1 MKNNLLW
8 KLIVVLAL
16 TALAAWYL
24 WPSASFYSKSPE
36 ARAELLKQHP
46 DLSKKIVNL
55 GLDLQGGMRLVL
67 EVQKSSID
75 KNDKDLLDRAYT
87 VMENRVN
94 GLGVAEPTI
103 QKQNDNRLIIELPG
117 LTDSKSA
124 KSIIGST
131 AQLEFKI
138 LRDPTELLKAVQT
151 IDATL
156 SGKSVDAAVGADSSK
171 IADSLRADS
180 TKKALVQATAA
191 AILTGADT
199 GTKAKAAATAQPTT
213 GPKSI
218 SQFFSEIGNQLAVKK
233 NDKLIV
239 TTILDRADVK
249 ATLEHVGLGAN
260 QFLWSHNVE
269 VNPQTKEEYYILYY
283 VKAKPELR
291 GDVLKDAR
299 PGISNGGLNAGEQIV
314 EFEMNNDGAHK
325 FARVTGANVEKFL
338 AIVLDST
345 VYSAPRIET
354 KISEGRGQI
363 TGNFSADEAKSLAV
377 VLRAGALPAPV
388 KIIAE
393 ESVGPSLGQDSIN
406 KAELAFITGLG
417 LVFLFIAFYYR
428 GSGLIALFALS
439 LNFVYLLAI
448 MTAINATLTLPGVAG
463 VVLTLG
469 MAIDS
474 NVIIFERMR
483 EELEW
488 GKTVRSAVSEGY
500 NRAFVT
506 IIDANAAHLMTS
518 AILVWLGTGPIR
530 GFGMTMIIGC
540 TVSLFT
546 SIFVTR
552 LVFDLYTDK
561 RNVKTISI

>member
-8 KLIVVLAL
+8 KLLAVLAL
-16 TALAAWYL
+16 TALACWYL
-24 WPSASFYSKSPE
+24 WPSANFYAKSPE
-36 ARAELLKQHP
+36 KRAELIKQHP
-46 DLSKKIVNL
+46 DINKQIINL

-67 EVQKSSID
+67 EVQKSAVEH
-75 KNDKDLLDRAYT
+75 NDKDLLDRAYT
-87 VMENRVN
+87 VMENRIN
-94 GLGVAEPTI
+94 GLGVAEPVI

-117 LTDSKSA
+117 LSDSKKA
-124 KSIIGST
+124 KEVIGST

-138 LRDPTELLKAVQT
+138 LREPAELLKAVQT

-156 SGKSVDAAVGADSSK
+156 SGKKLDSSDSTK
-171 IADSLRADS
+171 RADSLSADS
-180 TKKALVQATAA
+180 ATKAA
-191 AILTGADT
+191 AQVAAASILTGADT
-199 GTKAKAAATAQPTT
+199 GKSQSAAPATPTT

-218 SQFFSEIGNQLAVKK
+218 SQFLSEMGNQLAVKK
-233 NDKLIV
+233 NDRSVV
-239 TTILDRADVK
+239 TDIFARADVK
-249 ATLEHVGLGAN
+249 AALEHVGLGAN
-260 QFLWSHNVE
+260 QFLWSHSVE
-269 VNPQTKEEYYILYY
+269 VNPQTKEEYYLLYY

-299 PGISNGGLNAGEQIV
+299 PGIAQGGMSAGEQIV
-314 EFEMNNDGAHK
+314 EFEMNNDGARK

-345 VYSAPRIET
+345 VYSAPRIQT

-388 KIIAE
+388 KIIGE
-393 ESVGPSLGQDSIN
+393 ESVGPSLGQDSIK

-428 GSGLIALFALS
+428 GSGLIALFALT

-500 NRAFVT
+500 KRAFVT

-552 LVFDLYTDK
+552 LVFDIYTDK